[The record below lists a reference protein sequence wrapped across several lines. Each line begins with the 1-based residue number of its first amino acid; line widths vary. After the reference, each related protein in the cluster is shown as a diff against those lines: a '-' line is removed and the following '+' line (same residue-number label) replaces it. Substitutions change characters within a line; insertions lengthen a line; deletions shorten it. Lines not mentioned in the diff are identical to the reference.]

1 MQENGKKDKIWK
13 GKGKT
18 GKKKAFCKQ
27 RIAETS
33 CMRKKT
39 VGILKHLDNILIT
52 SRDVDIKIMQSIK
65 ITARPSTR
73 IRKRKQNNTYI

>member
-1 MQENGKKDKIWK
+1 
-13 GKGKT
+13 
-18 GKKKAFCKQ
+18 
-27 RIAETS
+27 
-33 CMRKKT
+33 MRKKT

-73 IRKRKQNNTYI
+73 IRKPNQNNTYI